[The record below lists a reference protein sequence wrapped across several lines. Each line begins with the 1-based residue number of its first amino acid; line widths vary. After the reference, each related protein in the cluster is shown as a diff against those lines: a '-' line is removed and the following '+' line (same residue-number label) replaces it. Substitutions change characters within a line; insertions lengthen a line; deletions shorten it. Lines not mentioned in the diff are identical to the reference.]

1 MTTPLLLD
9 TCAMIWM
16 GEDAPV
22 APAAVAAMDK
32 AGIDGTSVL
41 VSPISAWERAMLV
54 AKGRI
59 RSPLSPKAWFDR
71 ILSIGGLKLAPL
83 SPDILADASF
93 LPEPLHRDPADRI
106 IIATARALDLT
117 IITRDTLILDYA
129 AQGHVRAIA
138 C

>member
-1 MTTPLLLD
+1 MNRLLLD
-9 TCAMIWM
+9 TCAVIWIA
-16 GEDAPV
+16 EDATISD
-22 APAAVAAMDK
+22 AASAALTDAATTRTQVM
-32 AGIDGTSVL
+32 

-59 RSPLSPKAWFDR
+59 RSPMPPKTWFNRVVTD
-71 ILSIGGLKLAPL
+71 GGVGLAPL

-117 IITRDTLILDYA
+117 IVTRDSHILDYA
-129 AQGHVRAIA
+129 ALGHVRALA

>member
-1 MTTPLLLD
+1 MTTALLLD
-9 TCAMIWM
+9 TCAVIWM
-16 GEDAPV
+16 GENAPI
-22 APAAVAAMDK
+22 APAAVAAMD
-32 AGIDGTSVL
+32 ASATNGTPVL
-41 VSPISAWERAMLV
+41 ISPISAWERAMLV
-54 AKGRI
+54 AKGRL
-59 RSPLSPKAWFDR
+59 RSPLSPKVWFDR
-71 ILSIGGLKLAPL
+71 ILTTGGLKLAPL

-117 IITRDTLILDYA
+117 IVTRDSLILDYA

>member
-1 MTTPLLLD
+1 MTTLLLD
-9 TCAMIWM
+9 TCAAIWM
-16 GEDAPV
+16 AEDAFI
-22 APAAVAAMDK
+22 AEAAEEAMDAADA
-32 AGIDGTSVL
+32 AGDSVL
-41 VSPISAWERAMLV
+41 ISPISAWERALLV

-59 RSPLSPKAWFDR
+59 RSPLPAKTWFDR
-71 ILSIGGLKLAPL
+71 LLKEGGLTLAPM

-117 IITRDTLILDYA
+117 IVTRDQLILAYA
-129 AQGHVRAIA
+129 ALGHVRALP

>member
-1 MTTPLLLD
+1 MTTSPLLD

-16 GEDAPV
+16 GEDAPI
-22 APAAVAAMDK
+22 APAAVTAMDK
-32 AGIDGTSVL
+32 AGADGTPVL
-41 VSPISAWERAMLV
+41 ISPISAWERAMLV
-54 AKGRI
+54 AKGRL

-71 ILSIGGLKLAPL
+71 ILSVGGLKLAPL

-93 LPEPLHRDPADRI
+93 LPEPLHGDPADRI

-117 IITRDTLILDYA
+117 IITRDKKILDYA

>member
-1 MTTPLLLD
+1 
-9 TCAMIWM
+9 MIWM

-22 APAAVAAMDK
+22 APAAVTAMDTS
-32 AGIDGTSVL
+32 AANGTPVL
-41 VSPISAWERAMLV
+41 ISPISAWERAMLV
-54 AKGRI
+54 SKGRL

-71 ILSIGGLKLAPL
+71 IVTVGGLKLAPL

-117 IITRDTLILDYA
+117 IVTRDNLILDYA

>member
-1 MTTPLLLD
+1 MNTRLLLD
-9 TCAMIWM
+9 TCALIWIA
-16 GEDAPV
+16 EDAPISQE
-22 APAAVAAMDK
+22 AVRAMDAAMAK
-32 AGIDGTSVL
+32 RTPVL
-41 VSPISAWERAMLV
+41 VSPITAWERALLV
-54 AKGRI
+54 AKGRLA
-59 RSPLSPKAWFDR
+59 SPLSPRVWFER
-71 ILSIGGLKLAPL
+71 ATRLGGLGLAEM

-117 IITRDTLILDYA
+117 IVTRDNLILDYA

>member
-32 AGIDGTSVL
+32 AGTDGTPVL

-71 ILSIGGLKLAPL
+71 ILNIGGLKLAPL

>member
-1 MTTPLLLD
+1 MNTPLLLD

-16 GEDAPV
+16 GEDAPI
-22 APAAVAAMDK
+22 ASAAVTAMDSSE
-32 AGIDGTSVL
+32 ASGTPVL
-41 VSPISAWERAMLV
+41 VSPISAWERAVLI

-71 ILSIGGLKLAPL
+71 ILRVGGLKLAPL

-117 IITRDTLILDYA
+117 IITRDNLILDYA
-129 AQGHVRAIA
+129 AQGHVRAVA

>member
-1 MTTPLLLD
+1 MTTALLLD
-9 TCAMIWM
+9 TCAVIWM
-16 GEDAPV
+16 GENASI
-22 APAAVAAMDK
+22 APAAVAAMDTS
-32 AGIDGTSVL
+32 ATNGTPVL
-41 VSPISAWERAMLV
+41 ISPISAWERAMLV
-54 AKGRI
+54 AKGRL

-71 ILSIGGLKLAPL
+71 ILTTGGLKLAPL

-117 IITRDTLILDYA
+117 IVTRDSLILDYA
-129 AQGHVRAIA
+129 AQGHVRALA

>member
-1 MTTPLLLD
+1 MTPTLLLD
-9 TCAMIWM
+9 TCAVIWM
-16 GEDAPV
+16 GEDAPI
-22 APAAVAAMDK
+22 APAAVAAMD
-32 AGIDGTSVL
+32 AAETNGTPVL
-41 VSPISAWERAMLV
+41 ISPISAWERGMLV
-54 AKGRI
+54 SKGRL

-71 ILSIGGLKLAPL
+71 ILGVGGIKLAPL

-117 IITRDTLILDYA
+117 IVTRDKLILDYA
-129 AQGHVRAIA
+129 AQGHVRVIA